1 MIWSSPN
8 PSFRSTEPSLYAIYE
23 YLPRLRQKMVLWNV
37 FGSKE
42 RKFHA
47 LSSKTF
53 ILNAHKH
60 TRYLPTL
67 IHIDILYMDGVKNW
81 QKISFDCG
89 RFSDPEKS
97 KSITA
102 ALLFMLLLC
111 MRCER
116 IYATKI
122 KVGIF
127 SQQHVSFVLKVW
139 FEKNLRLAQSDRAHH
154 KIFLSQDQGAQKL
167 LQN

>member
-1 MIWSSPN
+1 MKWSTPKALKDFKKSSNMAKILQKRGKILALKFTQPISLVDSGYH
-8 PSFRSTEPSLYAIYE
+8 PEPKFQITRTITISIYE
-23 YLPRLRQKMVLWNV
+23 SLPRLRQKMVLWNV

-53 ILNAHKH
+53 ILNAHTH

-67 IHIDILYMDGVKNW
+67 IHIDIYTYILYMDGVKNW

-111 MRCER
+111 MRG
-116 IYATKI
+116 K
-122 KVGIF
+122 
-127 SQQHVSFVLKVW
+127 HL
-139 FEKNLRLAQSDRAHH
+139 
-154 KIFLSQDQGAQKL
+154 
-167 LQN
+167 

>member
-53 ILNAHKH
+53 ILNAH
-60 TRYLPTL
+60 TSFTLGIFAYFNTYRYKLYTWMASKIDKKLALIAADFLTLKNQNRSLPRCCSCYFYACAAN
-67 IHIDILYMDGVKNW
+67 IYKYMR
-81 QKISFDCG
+81 Q
-89 RFSDPEKS
+89 KS
-97 KSITA
+97 K
-102 ALLFMLLLC
+102 L
-111 MRCER
+111 E
-116 IYATKI
+116 
-122 KVGIF
+122 
-127 SQQHVSFVLKVW
+127 
-139 FEKNLRLAQSDRAHH
+139 
-154 KIFLSQDQGAQKL
+154 FLV
-167 LQN
+167 NIIVCF